1 MAVGHANSASG
12 RIVGVPRR
20 PRPVSALARVAVVP
34 IAAALAALGSP
45 AGTALAQDGGAPR
58 KVVLAFWPQ
67 AGEQAR
73 AEARDADLTPA
84 ILSALDERRALSLG
98 LTGATQGRY
107 LPEQALLDV
116 SQGTRTSIAAYSPD
130 LPPRLAFFREGAG
143 GLFQG
148 WLDARAR
155 AETAP
160 ADIVPGLLAA
170 SVPGGAAYAGVSGR
184 SQLEAVA
191 AADRAGRV
199 RAASIGSAGTVARRT
214 RALLRRFRLVVA
226 GLATDARGGGAVDE
240 LIAARRPDE
249 LLIVVQSPPRVRA
262 AQLLPT
268 GVLGLSERPGAITS
282 DTTRLGGVVAGIDL
296 LPTILRWIGRPVPG
310 EVKGQPIR
318 VQAGRDAA
326 ALERLE
332 DRLRV
337 VGPRR
342 FPALET
348 VLAAW
353 LALLLALGI
362 VADRRGVR
370 AGLRA
375 GALGMLWL
383 PTLALLTAALQP
395 ARTAELAILAAGALL
410 LGALT
415 DRLVPWPRAPAV
427 PGLAGVSAYVVDLAF
442 GSELIIRSLLGP
454 NPRSGSRYYGVGN
467 ELEATLPVLLL
478 VGLAALLAGRGR
490 SRDLALA
497 FGLPGLALGAAIGA
511 GRLGA
516 DVGGVVTV
524 GAGTAVATL
533 LALPGGLTR
542 RRVVVAALVPV
553 LALGALAAVDLAT
566 GGNGHFTRTVLR
578 AQSGD
583 ALEDVVTRRYEL
595 AFNALTRGLMPFAT
609 GLALL
614 AIAYA
619 VRHRERIFAPLQG
632 DPAWRAALSGGL
644 AAAVAGALSNDSG
657 PVLLLFGAA
666 ALAVATAYVRGDPRL
681 ADPPDRAP
689 PAPVQGVVPRTEAVG
704 VGQ

>member
-1 MAVGHANSASG
+1 MAVDHANSASR
-12 RIVGVPRR
+12 RIVGVLRR
-20 PRPVSALARVAVVP
+20 PRPVSALALAAVVAMAA
-34 IAAALAALGSP
+34 AAALGGP
-45 AGTALAQDGGAPR
+45 AGTSAGQGHGGSPR
-58 KVVLAFWPQ
+58 KAILAFWPQ
-67 AGEQAR
+67 TAEQAR

-84 ILSALDERRALSLG
+84 ILAALDERRALSLG

-107 LPEQALLDV
+107 LPEQALLDIT
-116 SQGTRTSIAAYSPD
+116 QGTRTSIAAYSPD
-130 LPPRLAFFREGAG
+130 LPPRLAFFRTGAG

-155 AETAP
+155 AESAP

-199 RAASIGSAGTVARRT
+199 RAASIGPSGTVARRAQ
-214 RALLRRFRLVVA
+214 ALLRRYRVVVA
-226 GLATDARGGGAVDE
+226 GLPTDARGGAAVGE

-262 AQLLPT
+262 PQLLPT
-268 GVLGLSERPGAITS
+268 GVLGLGDRPGSITS
-282 DTTRLGGVVAGIDL
+282 DTTRLHGVVAGIDL

-318 VQAGRDAA
+318 VEPGRDAG

-353 LALLLALGI
+353 LALVLALGI

-370 AGLRA
+370 AALRT

-383 PTLALLTAALQP
+383 PGLALITAALAP
-395 ARTAELAILAAGALL
+395 PRTAELAMLAAGALL

-427 PGLAGVSAYVVDLAF
+427 PGLATVAAYVVDLAF
-442 GSELIIRSLLGP
+442 GSDLIIRSLLGP
-454 NPRSGSRYYGVGN
+454 NPRSGSRYYGIGN

-478 VGLAALLAGRGR
+478 VGLAALLAGRPR
-490 SRDLALA
+490 SRGLAA
-497 FGLPGLALGAAIGA
+497 VFAAAGLALGAAIGA

-542 RRVVVAALVPV
+542 RRVVIAALVPV
-553 LALGALAAVDLAT
+553 LALCGLALVDLAT
-566 GGNGHFTRTVLR
+566 GGNAHFTRTVLR
-578 AQSGD
+578 AESGD
-583 ALEDVVTRRYEL
+583 ALWDVVSRRYEL

-619 VRHRERIFAPLQG
+619 VRHRERIYAPLQS
-632 DPAWRAALSGGL
+632 DPAWWAALSGGL
-644 AAAVAGALSNDSG
+644 ASAIAGASSNDSG

-666 ALAVATAYVRGDPRL
+666 ALGVATAYVRGDPRL
-681 ADPPDRAP
+681 AQPPDTGP
-689 PAPVQGVVPRTEAVG
+689 PAPLQGVVPRTEAVG